1 MREYRLADRR
11 ANAAAT
17 EIGRTIS
24 PRVWTKPTRVAV
36 ANAGNAANTG
46 NAAPTT
52 APNPKVADARS
63 SWWRF
68 QELKG
73 LDVLRFLQELV
84 ALVNMLHIL
93 SYGQQGGW
101 RVGGCDNV
109 LDENNTGPT
118 ELVSASFASQVWNNM
133 YSHGVGCTPSR
144 PLVSASFAW
153 QV

>member
-1 MREYRLADRR
+1 M
-11 ANAAAT
+11 
-17 EIGRTIS
+17 
-24 PRVWTKPTRVAV
+24 
-36 ANAGNAANTG
+36 
-46 NAAPTT
+46 
-52 APNPKVADARS
+52 
-63 SWWRF
+63 RF

-118 ELVSASFASQVWNNM
+118 ELVAAALSLWPRLCRKHFGTDASRGEEKWM
-133 YSHGVGCTPSR
+133 DD
-144 PLVSASFAW
+144 LVDVCMGNLKIINS
-153 QV
+153 

>member
-1 MREYRLADRR
+1 MCFFQLIIHQLCISTNFPSSKDHSTAF
-11 ANAAAT
+11 
-17 EIGRTIS
+17 GRS
-24 PRVWTKPTRVAV
+24 FTRCLTR
-36 ANAGNAANTG
+36 NETLLHCF
-46 NAAPTT
+46 
-52 APNPKVADARS
+52 ARS

-118 ELVSASFASQVWNNM
+118 ELVAAALSLWPRLCRKHFGTDASRGEEKWM
-133 YSHGVGCTPSR
+133 DD
-144 PLVSASFAW
+144 LVDVCMGNLKIINF
-153 QV
+153 